1 VSNYDFDYET
11 IMDRVYMLE
20 QEIER
25 LKDEQ
30 IETDNTLYEI
40 MNRLDKLEQM
50 DYTLKNFTL
59 GDA

>member
-1 VSNYDFDYET
+1 MSEYPFQYDT
-11 IMDRVYMLE
+11 IMDHIYMLE
-20 QEIER
+20 QEIKR

-40 MNRLDKLEQM
+40 MIRLDKLEQI
-50 DYTLKNFTL
+50 DYALDNFTL